1 MPYCNLYGHGNT
13 SSLQSSCAWKQLFSC
28 LATHTKD
35 VTASVIDGERSGK
48 FEQAMMIF
56 IDNDKYYEE
65 TWSITWP
72 MLSIVDGNRHNACLF
87 SSIRNHIVMPTSG
100 GHLTNRCC
108 CTQGVILKYLI
119 HYKVAIVSIFLR

>member
-13 SSLQSSCAWKQLFSC
+13 PSLQNSCARKQLFSC

-35 VTASVIDGERSGK
+35 ANAGVTDGERSGK

-65 TWSITWP
+65 SGSITWP
-72 MLSIVDGNRHNACLF
+72 MLSIVDGNRHNACLC
-87 SSIRNHIVMPTSG
+87 SSIRNHIVMPASVG
-100 GHLTNRCC
+100 RLINRC
-108 CTQGVILKYLI
+108 
-119 HYKVAIVSIFLR
+119 